1 MIVEGVVPL
10 QFVLRY
16 EIAEPVILARDDLEL
31 DAVLFYDFSFRE
43 CGLFRGE
50 TQSSR
55 ESIMICVFGCG
66 RDVPFLIEKG
76 AGKLGYRICSQK
88 IGKFFAIV
96 VTEVCF
102 GNVVA

>member
-16 EIAEPVILARDDLEL
+16 EIAEPVILARNDLEV

-66 RDVPFLIEKG
+66 RDLPFLIEEG
-76 AGKLGYRICSQK
+76 ARKLSYRICFHE
-88 IGKFFAIV
+88 IGKFFAV
-96 VTEVCF
+96 VVAEISG